1 MFKFISVASALL
13 IATSPVIAQT
23 GTAAPATGA
32 QTPKVKDPNR
42 IICQKEETLGTRLGA
57 RKVCK
62 TAQEWQ
68 DMRAQHRD
76 NLEGVQRQA
85 TSTGIPAG

>member
-1 MFKFISVASALL
+1 MFKVIAVASALL
-13 IATSPVIAQT
+13 IATAPANAQT
-23 GTAAPATGA
+23 GGSALAIGA
-32 QTPKVKDPNR
+32 QTTKAKDPNR

-68 DMRAQHRD
+68 DLRSQHRD

-85 TSTGIPAG
+85 TSVGPPSG